1 MSDNWNQTQVLS
13 LRTLWAPPRSQLSLF
28 GHTTLELF
36 SRQESEFLRH
46 VVSDLKELE
55 PKGEGCTKVYVWH
68 TRTEKVNLAQEQK
81 RKTMNLPPSDS
92 NMEV

>member
-1 MSDNWNQTQVLS
+1 MLAFLGVK
-13 LRTLWAPPRSQLSLF
+13 TLD
-28 GHTTLELF
+28 F

-68 TRTEKVNLAQEQK
+68 TRTEKVNLGQEQK
-81 RKTMNLPPSDS
+81 RKTMNLPPSDH